1 MTKPLPENKRGTPQP
16 KIPEMGSSLTRN
28 EWLALAGVLLG
39 TFLTFAS
46 TYTFGWVYDDPPQ
59 IPLNQNLQW
68 SRLGYLFTHQ
78 LWASAVGIEGRF
90 YRPLLTLWF
99 LANKTLFGLNPH
111 WFHVTT
117 VLAHVM
123 ATTLAFL
130 IARKLLNHTGAAL
143 FAAAIF
149 GLHPLQVE
157 SASWISS
164 VNDSLAAAL
173 CFGSFLLYRKARTES
188 QRSRT
193 WWALSATAFFLALLT
208 KEVSVVLPGIILI
221 DFWFS
226 VDGPPRTGSPSRS
239 LLAPIT
245 IFALVGVLWWSLR
258 FWVLGHAALTSSTV
272 PWSTN
277 FLSAPKILLF
287 NLYRII
293 LPVGLS
299 PHYDLRLIE
308 RSNDIQFILALMA
321 LTAVGSLAVSAARRN
336 PRLRVS
342 FAWLILPLLPT
353 LNLRWM
359 NEDDFVHDRYLY
371 MSMFGA
377 ALLAGF
383 GYAWIRTRLPELR
396 LLRPLAAAIV
406 VILAFSSA
414 TQSQYWTND
423 VILFSRAVDRAPGNE
438 WAQLNYGSALSA
450 RGKYAEAAP
459 HFVRSYE
466 LKQGWRA
473 ADFAGFA
480 YQQSGDLPQAERWF
494 DAALQLNPALANA
507 WFGLAQIRLQQQR
520 PDDAIIFLNRAL
532 EIQPDAEGYHYA
544 LGTALERLSRPADA
558 MEAYRTE
565 LRLHP
570 DQTGARTA
578 IVRLQSAV
586 EQRR

>member
-1 MTKPLPENKRGTPQP
+1 
-16 KIPEMGSSLTRN
+16 
-28 EWLALAGVLLG
+28 
-39 TFLTFAS
+39 
-46 TYTFGWVYDDPPQ
+46 
-59 IPLNQNLQW
+59 
-68 SRLGYLFTHQ
+68 
-78 LWASAVGIEGRF
+78 
-90 YRPLLTLWF
+90 
-99 LANKTLFGLNPH
+99 
-111 WFHVTT
+111 
-117 VLAHVM
+117 
-123 ATTLAFL
+123 
-130 IARKLLNHTGAAL
+130 
-143 FAAAIF
+143 
-149 GLHPLQVE
+149 
-157 SASWISS
+157 
-164 VNDSLAAAL
+164 
-173 CFGSFLLYRKARTES
+173 
-188 QRSRT
+188 
-193 WWALSATAFFLALLT
+193 
-208 KEVSVVLPGIILI
+208 
-221 DFWFS
+221 
-226 VDGPPRTGSPSRS
+226 
-239 LLAPIT
+239 
-245 IFALVGVLWWSLR
+245 
-258 FWVLGHAALTSSTV
+258 
-272 PWSTN
+272 
-277 FLSAPKILLF
+277 
-287 NLYRII
+287 
-293 LPVGLS
+293 
-299 PHYDLRLIE
+299 
-308 RSNDIQFILALMA
+308 
-321 LTAVGSLAVSAARRN
+321 
-336 PRLRVS
+336 
-342 FAWLILPLLPT
+342 
-353 LNLRWM
+353 
-359 NEDDFVHDRYLY
+359 

-423 VILFSRAVDRAPGNE
+423 VILFSCAVDRAPGNE